1 VPGRKPSPVQEWLG
15 AKRREHGRL
24 SGWLRHLLG
33 RFEIRLGRARHLT
46 DIDWGGV
53 SRLVFVCR
61 GNICRSPYAEGR
73 AKEAGLEATSFGL
86 EADGRSPADERARRV
101 AGSRGIGL
109 DDHVARRPEQV
120 PIEEG
125 DLVIGME
132 PWHIKGFLRGPSGS
146 LGGRRAQVTLLGLW
160 GPQPI
165 LTIEDPY
172 GRDEAY
178 FHRCFERIDQAI
190 GGVRRRMEG
199 GES

>member
-1 VPGRKPSPVQEWLG
+1 VPGTKTSPIRSWLG

-24 SGWLRHLLG
+24 SGWLRYHLG
-33 RFEIRLGRARHLT
+33 RAQIRLGWARGLARV
-46 DIDWGGV
+46 DWNSV

-73 AKEAGLEATSFGL
+73 AKEAGIRATSFGL
-86 EADGRSPADERARRV
+86 EADGRSPADEVAHRV
-101 AGSRGIGL
+101 AASRGIAL
-109 DDHVARRPEQV
+109 DGHVTRQAEQV

-132 PWHIKGFLRGPSGS
+132 PWHIKRFLRGRGGSSG
-146 LGGRRAQVTLLGLW
+146 RQPQVTLLGLW
-160 GPQPI
+160 GPEPLLI
-165 LTIEDPY
+165 IEDPF

-190 GGVRRRMEG
+190 EGMRRRMEE
-199 GES
+199 GER